1 MSEGPLV
8 RVRDVMKAEVHRVDG
23 MATVAEALAR
33 LQHVATRC
41 LVVDRRH
48 PDDEVALLLVSDI
61 ARHVLARDR
70 APERVNVYEV
80 MRKPVL
86 SVHPDMQIHHCARLF
101 TQFDLSRAPVV
112 AEREVIGIVSF
123 TDLVLKGM
131 VR

>member
-1 MSEGPLV
+1 
-8 RVRDVMKAEVHRVDG
+8 
-23 MATVAEALAR
+23 
-33 LQHVATRC
+33 
-41 LVVDRRH
+41 VVDKRY
-48 PDDEVALLLVSDI
+48 PDDEHFGLIISDI
-61 ARHVLARDR
+61 ERHVVARDR

-86 SVHPDMQIHHCARLF
+86 SVHPDMQIRHCARLF